1 MSDFIEYI
9 VEKRRTPMDMI
20 KALVAVIVGF
30 SLIGFLVMLGINAT
44 ITTVLVAGVAY
55 VAYKVTTSI
64 NIEYE
69 YILTN
74 NEMDVDKIINKKT
87 RKRLITINI
96 RRVDEFEKC
105 DGYREN
111 RYTNDK
117 NIKVINACRDKGE
130 GCYYMTFTDDGG
142 RGVLFFTPNEKI
154 EEYIRK
160 ILKGRF

>member
-9 VEKRRTPMDMI
+9 VEKRRTPIDML
-20 KALVAVIVGF
+20 KALVAVVVGF
-30 SLIGFLVMLGINAT
+30 SLIGALVMLRINAT
-44 ITTVLVAGVAY
+44 ILVAVVAY
-55 VAYKVTTSI
+55 VSYKVMTSV
-64 NIEYE
+64 NVEYE

-74 NEMDVDKIINKKT
+74 NEMDVDKIIN
-87 RKRLITINI
+87 RKSRKSLVTINI

-105 DGYREN
+105 DGHREN
-111 RYTNDK
+111 RYINDG
-117 NIKVINACRDKGE
+117 NVKVIDACRDRGE

-142 RGVLFFTPNEKI
+142 RGVLFFTPSEKI

>member
-9 VEKRRTPMDMI
+9 VEKKRTPVDMI
-20 KALVAVIVGF
+20 KAVIAVIAGF
-30 SLIGFLVMLGINAT
+30 SLIGALVMLRINAT
-44 ITTVLVAGVAY
+44 VTTILVAVVAY
-55 VAYKVTTSI
+55 IAYKIMTSV

-74 NEMDVDKIINKKT
+74 NEMDVDKITNRRS

-96 RRVDEFEKC
+96 RRVDEFERC
-105 DGYREN
+105 DGHGEN
-111 RYTNDK
+111 RYAGDGSVR
-117 NIKVINACRDKGE
+117 IIDACRDRGE
-130 GCYYMTFTDDGG
+130 GCYYMTFTDEAG
-142 RGVLFFTPNEKI
+142 RGVLFFTPSEKV

>member
-9 VEKRRTPMDMI
+9 VEKRRTPIDML

-30 SLIGFLVMLGINAT
+30 SLIGALVMLRINAT
-44 ITTVLVAGVAY
+44 ILVAVVAY
-55 VAYKVTTSI
+55 VSYKVVTSV
-64 NIEYE
+64 NVEYE

-74 NEMDVDKIINKKT
+74 NEMDVDKIIN
-87 RKRLITINI
+87 RKSRKSLVTINI

-105 DGYREN
+105 DGHREN
-111 RYTNDK
+111 RYINDG
-117 NIKVINACRDKGE
+117 NVKVIDACRDRGE
-130 GCYYMTFTDDGG
+130 GCYYMTFTDDAG
-142 RGVLFFTPNEKI
+142 RGVLLFTPSEQI

>member
-9 VEKRRTPMDMI
+9 VEKRRTFADI
-20 KALVAVIVGF
+20 FKGAVAVIVGF
-30 SLIGFLVMLGINAT
+30 ILVAVLVLLRISPT
-44 ITTVLVAGVAY
+44 VTTLLVAGVVY
-55 VAYKVTTSI
+55 VAYKISTSS

-69 YILTN
+69 YIFTN
-74 NEMDVDKIINKKT
+74 NEMDVDRIVNKKS

-105 DGYREN
+105 DGHREN
-111 RYTNDK
+111 RYANDG
-117 NIKVINACRDKGE
+117 NIKVINACRDKSE

-142 RGVLFFTPNEKI
+142 RGILFFTPNEKI